1 MPVRI
6 EKNKNIT
13 TAYLSGEIDHH
24 SSVYIREQIDSAINT
39 VSPREL
45 CLDFMQVSFMDSSGI
60 GLVMGRYKLMH
71 AIGGRLRVRG
81 VNKSTMKVM
90 KLAGLDLLA
99 KIDCKGDEV

>member
-6 EKNKNIT
+6 EKNKNLT

-24 SSVYIREQIDSAINT
+24 SSVYIREQIDNAVNT

-45 CLDFMQVSFMDSSGI
+45 CLDFMHVSFMDSSGI

-71 AIGGRLRVRG
+71 SMGGKLRVTG
-81 VNKSTMKVM
+81 VSKSTMKVM

-99 KIDCKGDEV
+99 KIDCKGEDV